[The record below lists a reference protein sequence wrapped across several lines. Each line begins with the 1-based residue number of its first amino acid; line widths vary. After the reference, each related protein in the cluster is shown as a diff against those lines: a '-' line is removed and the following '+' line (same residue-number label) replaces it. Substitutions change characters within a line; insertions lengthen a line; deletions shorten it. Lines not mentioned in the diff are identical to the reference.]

1 MILIIIIL
9 TQLLSLNNK
18 PKNINMSEQ
27 LYLSTAFPVVYQPL
41 PYWII
46 QQPIH
51 YFLIPMVNSINSE
64 IVQATLDQWD
74 NFKNLEGIIKRINAL
89 SSDTNNLDWSLCNK
103 NYSEQTCCS
112 MNLNHFCHWNTEW
125 ANIIKQSG
133 SQELGSISLQSLIKN
148 LNHAWT
154 PVASKS
160 SDKESE
166 MDEQEKR
173 EEDDELSHYAL
184 QGYKYKIFYTVEA
197 GWKKIN
203 FTWAYQGW
211 NKKFGKTWNFLDHAR
226 MHEGIKPYRWEF
238 CLREFTQKGNM
249 LKHRRQHVNSNIED
263 RKSHSC
269 PYWLKKYTEK
279 YNLKVS
285 KCWTVEII
293 WLIVRFYVTSYLN
306 IDLFKFSYKND
317 FMRQ

>member
-1 MILIIIIL
+1 
-9 TQLLSLNNK
+9 
-18 PKNINMSEQ
+18 MS
-27 LYLSTAFPVVYQPL
+27 
-41 PYWII
+41 
-46 QQPIH
+46 
-51 YFLIPMVNSINSE
+51 
-64 IVQATLDQWD
+64 
-74 NFKNLEGIIKRINAL
+74 
-89 SSDTNNLDWSLCNK
+89 
-103 NYSEQTCCS
+103 
-112 MNLNHFCHWNTEW
+112 LNHFCHWNTEW
-125 ANIIKQSG
+125 SYIIKQNS
-133 SQELGSISLQSLIKN
+133 SQELGSISLQSSIKN

-173 EEDDELSHYAL
+173 EEEDELSHYAL

-197 GWKKIN
+197 GRKKIN
-203 FTWAYQGW
+203 FMWAFEGW

-293 WLIVRFYVTSYLN
+293 WLSVRFYVTSYLN